1 MKNKVKF
8 IVTGILSLAF
18 FSCSTVKEEAV
29 LDTSPSSPSLMEA
42 MSQIDF
48 KHDYPVV
55 TAGRA
60 PMNAAH
66 ISFAQLIAPLDTQVM
81 AARWPE
87 VKKRMEA
94 FWRDKEEGHS
104 TSLLQHAAL
113 RYLREYFLLKNDQAS
128 LNETAFLLTIL
139 MDTGGVDLDVMADAF
154 VAVRSRLVDSQAEAY
169 ERKLRE
175 LHDHDYADVQENWQ
189 NLYDM
194 YLNADTEA
202 ERSKYLLRGRNM
214 ERRSK
219 SCSYV
224 RNLLGWELE
233 GSK

>member
-8 IVTGILSLAF
+8 IITGIFSLAL
-18 FSCSTVKEEAV
+18 FSCSTLKEESA
-29 LDTSPSSPSLMEA
+29 LDTSSSAPSLMEA
-42 MSQIDF
+42 MSQIGF
-48 KHDYPVV
+48 KHDYPLVSS
-55 TAGRA
+55 GRTL
-60 PMNAAH
+60 MNAEQ

-81 AARWPE
+81 ADRWPE

-94 FWRDKEEGHS
+94 FWRNKEKGHG

-113 RYLREYFLLKNDQAS
+113 RYLREYFLLKNDEAS
-128 LNETAFLLTIL
+128 LNETAFLLAVL
-139 MDTGGVDLDVMADAF
+139 MDTEGIDLDVMADAF
-154 VAVRSRLVDSQAEAY
+154 VTIRHRLADSQAETY
-169 ERKLRE
+169 ERQLRE
-175 LHDHDYADVQENWQ
+175 LHDRDYTYVQENWQ
-189 NLYDM
+189 MLYDQ

-219 SCSYV
+219 SCNYV